1 LQKGIQELSEEG
13 LVQVFVNP
21 RVGMQDPVLGVVGS
35 LQFDVLQFRLKD
47 EYGVETKIE
56 RLPYQLARWV
66 KSSDPK
72 VKLEEIDFRT
82 TLLRDSSRA
91 SRFVIPITMG
101 I

>member
-1 LQKGIQELSEEG
+1 
-13 LVQVFVNP
+13 
-21 RVGMQDPVLGVVGS
+21 MQDPVLGVVGS

-66 KSSDPK
+66 NSSDPK

-82 TLLRDSSRA
+82 TLLRDSHEHPVLLFQSQWEFEYTKRNA
-91 SRFVIPITMG
+91 PESVEWMIAAF
-101 I
+101 